1 MAMSSPADRGQ
12 WGSRLGFILAAVG
25 SAVGLGNMWRFP
37 YQMAEAGGAAFLVLY
52 IGMVMLIGLPIL
64 LAEFVVGRGSRQS
77 PIQALVHLGGKSW
90 RPLGILFVVAG
101 FVILAY
107 YAVIAGWTIRYVGT
121 YVIAGGVADPSA
133 TFDAFATGGWAV
145 AMQVLFMAVT
155 IAVVLGGVE
164 AGIERAAL
172 VLMPLLFAIV
182 IGLAIYA
189 AFLDGAAEGY
199 AYYLQTDFSEIMS
212 LGVLSSAAGQAF
224 FSLSL
229 GMGAMLTFAS
239 YLTRK
244 ENLSREA
251 AVIAAA
257 DFGVA
262 FIAGLMVFPLI
273 FALGLQGSVGESTVG
288 ALFITLPQAFEG
300 MGAGGQIVGI
310 LFFAA
315 LLVGAL
321 TSAVSLLEVVA
332 SSAIDSLGWSRKKA
346 ALITGTAITALG
358 IPCAID
364 LRFLEIFDQIAGT
377 VLLVVGALFIA
388 VFVGWKMKDPIQ
400 EASLGAKRYWW
411 FDSWIVLLRYVVPV
425 LLTFVLVY
433 ALIEAF
439 TAISGLF

>member
-1 MAMSSPADRGQ
+1 
-12 WGSRLGFILAAVG
+12 
-25 SAVGLGNMWRFP
+25 MWRFP

-52 IGMVMLIGLPIL
+52 IGMVMLVGLPIL

-77 PIQALVHLGGKSW
+77 PIQALVHFGGRNW
-90 RPLGILFVVAG
+90 RPLGILFVAAG
-101 FVILAY
+101 FIILAY
-107 YAVIAGWTIRYVGT
+107 YAVIAGWVIRYVGT
-121 YVIAGGVADPSA
+121 YMFAGGITDPGVA
-133 TFDAFATGGWAV
+133 FDTYATGGWAV
-145 AMQVLFMAVT
+145 LMQVVFMAIT

-182 IGLAIYA
+182 VGLAIYA
-189 AFLDGAAEGY
+189 AFLDGAAQGY

-239 YLTRK
+239 YLTRR
-244 ENLSREA
+244 ENLPREA
-251 AVIAAA
+251 AVIATA
-257 DFGVA
+257 DFAVA

-273 FALGLQGSVGESTVG
+273 FALGLQNSVGESTVG
-288 ALFITLPQAFEG
+288 ALFITLPQAFSG
-300 MGAGGQIVGI
+300 MGSAGQIVGI

-332 SSAIDSLGWSRKKA
+332 SSAIDTLGWNRKKA
-346 ALITGTAITALG
+346 ALITGTAITVLG

-377 VLLVVGALFIA
+377 VLLVIGALFIA
-388 VFVGWKMKDPIQ
+388 VFVGWKMKDPIA
-400 EASLGAKRYWW
+400 EAAAGASDYWW
-411 FDSWIVLLRYVVPV
+411 FGAWRSLLRYVVPFV
-425 LLTFVLVY
+425 LVFVLVY
-433 ALIEAF
+433 AVIGAF
-439 TAISGLF
+439 RSIAGLF